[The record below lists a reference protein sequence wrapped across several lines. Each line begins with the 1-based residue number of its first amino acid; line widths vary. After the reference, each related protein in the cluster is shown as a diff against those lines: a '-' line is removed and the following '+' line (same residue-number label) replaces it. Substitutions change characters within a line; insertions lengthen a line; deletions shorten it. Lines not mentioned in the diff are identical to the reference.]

1 MKENPFDRINS
12 IKDTLGSINIKSQDI
27 SSKCSKEELV
37 LFKSNYYSLIE
48 RTQDRLKELIDLNDR
63 ISHLENGLTDLKNK
77 INNL

>member
-1 MKENPFDRINS
+1 MNENPFDKIAS
-12 IKDTLGSINIKSQDI
+12 IKDTLGSIDIKSKDI
-27 SSKCSKEELV
+27 SLKCSKEELI

-63 ISHLENGLTDLKNK
+63 ISHLENGLIDLKNK